1 MLLLSRALRVEKS
14 PLDFRLKVH
23 GLFSRSSERA
33 ENLERS
39 RCEKLLFAMC
49 EIKTDCRIFHV
60 KSEGRVNREMVKKV
74 KKSYINKVYLFFL
87 HYFCTPKHIN
97 DNSYAK

>member
-1 MLLLSRALRVEKS
+1 MDFFQGHPNVLKILNVRVAK
-14 PLDFRLKVH
+14 
-23 GLFSRSSERA
+23 
-33 ENLERS
+33 
-39 RCEKLLFAMC
+39 KLLFAMC